1 MNLFKKIIFV
11 WILLKLVT
19 SYAQAEPDV
28 VVVVSQKSN
37 ITTISASELKLIYY
51 KKIRQVGD
59 KVSVEPRDQAE
70 GEVKQAFY
78 QSFFGRGTEEIK
90 NFWMIQV
97 FRGREGPPGFVGSE
111 NDRAMID
118 WLLKYPNAIGYIN
131 KNQVS
136 STVRVLDIK

>member
-11 WILLKLVT
+11 WIILKFVV

-37 ITTISASELKLIYY
+37 IMTISASELKLIYY

-70 GEVKQAFY
+70 GEVKEAFY
-78 QSFFGRGTEEIK
+78 QSFFGRGADQIK

-97 FRGREGPPGFVGSE
+97 FRGREGPPAFVGSE
-111 NDRAMID
+111 NDRAMIN
-118 WLLKYPNAIGYIN
+118 WLLKNPNAIGYIN